1 MAEHN
6 NAASTTHVN
15 HDHIFQSKNSGSS
28 NSGSSE
34 SKDIGINSKKYHF
47 HSTIQEIE
55 DGIYQQFLEQNK
67 NLNKDR
73 ETAISSISDAMYRKL
88 YTAMFLPVL
97 SNILIVFA
105 IYFFVPILLSIKSY
119 SSVFNA
125 LGIFLFIFLFCNILF
140 DGYVVYRIR
149 KFVIEKV
156 TKRYFQVVKTSWR
169 GFEGLFILLSIF
181 FMCSSLYFEFFNNF
195 ENMEIKIKL
204 LQKIVNSIDLNI
216 LMYVN
221 IILVPLTVIIYYIF
235 VRFVNN
241 KAMKEQK
248 ISIIDSR
255 KGSEHNAEVAES
267 ILDGSYLEIDMNDL

>member
-73 ETAISSISDAMYRKL
+73 ETAISWISDAMYRKL

-105 IYFFVPILLSIKSY
+105 ICFFVPILLSIKSY

-125 LGIFLFIFLFCNILF
+125 FGIFLFIFLFCNILF
-140 DGYVVYRIR
+140 DSYVVSRLR
-149 KFVIEKV
+149 KFVI
-156 TKRYFQVVKTSWR
+156 
-169 GFEGLFILLSIF
+169 
-181 FMCSSLYFEFFNNF
+181 
-195 ENMEIKIKL
+195 
-204 LQKIVNSIDLNI
+204 
-216 LMYVN
+216 
-221 IILVPLTVIIYYIF
+221 
-235 VRFVNN
+235 
-241 KAMKEQK
+241 
-248 ISIIDSR
+248 
-255 KGSEHNAEVAES
+255 
-267 ILDGSYLEIDMNDL
+267 